1 MSSENLA
8 GYLGKATQIG
18 REVITRIVAPDP
30 FTIHT
35 STAVDETWQ
44 GDTEQ
49 ELVEVLLI
57 AGPEN
62 TEAIQ
67 FSLYTAVDLVNYL
80 PLYAK
85 DSIRFGGIKFS
96 DIHLKFLAD
105 GDSIHIMKIAAD
117 GPMSGADRV

>member
-1 MSSENLA
+1 MVNKNLA
-8 GYLGKATQIG
+8 GFLGKATSLG
-18 REVITRIVAPDP
+18 REVITRVVAPDP
-30 FTIHT
+30 FTVHT
-35 STAVDETWQ
+35 STSVDETWQ

-49 ELVEVLLI
+49 ELAEVLLI

-67 FSLYTAVDLVNYL
+67 FSLFAVVGSTNYL

-96 DIHLKFLAD
+96 DIHLKFLAS
-105 GDSIHIMKIAAD
+105 GDSIHIMKVAAD
-117 GPMSGADRV
+117 A